1 MLARDRDG
9 DRIVARRSLGWSTGF
24 WLTVCASLAVVV
36 GYQLSKSFP
45 LAPTVTAA
53 PPGAPLL
60 DPAERPA
67 PPRSPASDAVRQIAA
82 RPLFSESRRAY
93 VPPSM
98 PVEEAAT
105 GLIRPASAL
114 ELAGTFLTETD
125 QAALLLMSG
134 GTPAWLRKGQ
144 LIDGWEIETIEQDRV
159 QLRKGEQR
167 QVLHLREDLAVPQTT
182 RPPRQTRRDD
192 PSSGEPDGEPAD
204 VDDETNE

>member
-1 MLARDRDG
+1 VLARDRDG
-9 DRIVARRSLGWSTGF
+9 DRIVARRSLGWSAGF
-24 WLTVCASLAVVV
+24 WLTVCAGLAVVV

-60 DPAERPA
+60 DQAERPA
-67 PPRSPASDAVRQIAA
+67 PARSPASDAVRQIAA
-82 RPLFSESRRAY
+82 RPLFSESRRPH

-98 PVEEAAT
+98 PVEEAVTAPV
-105 GLIRPASAL
+105 RPASPL

-125 QAALLLMSG
+125 QAALLLVSG
-134 GTPAWLRKGQ
+134 GAPAWLRKGQ

-167 QVLHLREDLAVPQTT
+167 QVLHLREDLAVRQTT
-182 RPPRQTRRDD
+182 RSPQQTRRDD
-192 PSSGEPDGEPAD
+192 ASSGELDRKPAEG
-204 VDDETNE
+204 DDETNE